1 MRRICLSHPFVH
13 GTTGCWGR
21 SKIVPNFWE
30 QKIPAAFSILLY
42 HHFQLQ
48 SECLGGL
55 VLDQFD
61 APNPPVVSIC
71 PWDDWLL
78 RYKQNRAQFLR
89 AKNSGSFFHPPLP
102 PLSTTIRMPWRV
114 GFRPIWRAEYACS
127 IHLSVGLLV
136 VDVQAKSGPL
146 SESEKFRQ
154 LFSSSS
160 TTTFNYSQ
168 NALEGWF

>member
-102 PLSTTIRMPWRV
+102 PLSTTIRRLWRV
-114 GFRPIWRAEYACS
+114 VSGPIWCAESSYNMHFHRGPFGCRG
-127 IHLSVGLLV
+127 I
-136 VDVQAKSGPL
+136 AKTFWGENLPDGGWWYCIVCVEL
-146 SESEKFRQ
+146 WIKLIKYWQ
-154 LFSSSS
+154 LP
-160 TTTFNYSQ
+160 
-168 NALEGWF
+168 